1 MRAERRQ
8 TFPYFF
14 TSLLPYLLTSLLLT
28 PFLLLKKPIAE
39 SRSSANAMRAEVLRS
54 LECLLGRESY
64 LKTEI
69 IVIGI
74 VGIDGR
80 WVGIK
85 ATAKDFDRNIEA
97 QHLLPLRV
105 GTIVFSLV
113 GVVGLGADQLT
124 DEILGRM
131 PA

>member
-1 MRAERRQ
+1 MKKERVEGGAKANLSLLLYLP
-8 TFPYFF
+8 TPLPPYF
-14 TSLLPYLLTSLLLT
+14 LT

-39 SRSSANAMRAEVLRS
+39 SRSSADAMRAEVLRS

-85 ATAKDFDRNIEA
+85 ATAKDLNRYVEA
-97 QHLLPLRV
+97 
-105 GTIVFSLV
+105 
-113 GVVGLGADQLT
+113 
-124 DEILGRM
+124 E
-131 PA
+131 